1 MIMFGI
7 YNSWHAFKPKTLK
20 GNLKRILI
28 IIAVLF
34 FAFFCYKVYD
44 FLSFSWLGDDCGMDD
59 GPFNAVMI
67 DPIKISESALEFDLS
82 DNGKLIVDNRTDSLS
97 PILTL
102 KENGIVK
109 WTLDTD
115 TRNTK
120 EYANTRI
127 WNIRKVEILN
137 KSEPIRLQFFAD
149 WTYGAESGGMEI
161 DRESGENSFCL
172 SW

>member
-1 MIMFGI
+1 M
-7 YNSWHAFKPKTLK
+7 
-20 GNLKRILI
+20 KRILI

-34 FAFFCYKVYD
+34 FAFLGYLIYD
-44 FLSFSWLGDDCGMDD
+44 FLSFNWLADDCGMDD
-59 GPFNAVMI
+59 GPFIAVLVE
-67 DPIKISESALEFDLS
+67 PIKISESAQEFDLS
-82 DNGKLIVDNRTDSLS
+82 ENGKLIIDNRTDSLS

-102 KENGIVK
+102 KENGQIK

-137 KSEPIRLQFFAD
+137 KSNPIELQFFAD
-149 WTYGAESGGMEI
+149 WTYGAESGSMEI
-161 DRESGENSFCL
+161 DRINGENSFCL

>member
-1 MIMFGI
+1 
-7 YNSWHAFKPKTLK
+7 
-20 GNLKRILI
+20 
-28 IIAVLF
+28 
-34 FAFFCYKVYD
+34 
-44 FLSFSWLGDDCGMDD
+44 MDD

-67 DPIKISESALEFDLS
+67 EPIKISESAQVFDLS
-82 DNGKLIVDNRTDSLS
+82 DNGTLIIDNRTDSLS

-102 KENGIVK
+102 KENGKIK

-115 TRNTK
+115 TRNTR

-137 KSEPIRLQFFAD
+137 KSNPIRFQFFAD
-149 WTYGAESGGMEI
+149 WTYGSESGGMEI
-161 DRESGENSFCL
+161 NRESGENNFCL

>member
-1 MIMFGI
+1 
-7 YNSWHAFKPKTLK
+7 
-20 GNLKRILI
+20 
-28 IIAVLF
+28 
-34 FAFFCYKVYD
+34 
-44 FLSFSWLGDDCGMDD
+44 MDD

-67 DPIKISESALEFDLS
+67 EPIKISESAQEFDLS

-97 PILTL
+97 PILIL
-102 KENGIVK
+102 KENGIIK

-127 WNIRKVEILN
+127 WNIRNVEILN

-149 WTYGAESGGMEI
+149 WTYGAESGSMEI
-161 DRESGENSFCL
+161 DRKSGENSFCL

>member
-1 MIMFGI
+1 M
-7 YNSWHAFKPKTLK
+7 
-20 GNLKRILI
+20 KRILI
-28 IIAVLF
+28 IITVIL

-44 FLSFSWLGDDCGMDD
+44 FLSFSWLDNDCGMDD

-67 DPIKISESALEFDLS
+67 DPINISESAKEFDLS
-82 DNGKLIVDNRTDSLS
+82 DNGKLIIDNRTDSLS
-97 PILTL
+97 PILTI
-102 KENGIVK
+102 KENGKVK

-137 KSEPIRLQFFAD
+137 KSNPIRLQFLAD
-149 WTYGAESGGMEI
+149 WTYGAESGSMEI
-161 DRESGENSFCL
+161 DRKNGENSFCL